1 MVVSHNVLSETTTL
15 LTLPE
20 SASVSFDAPQIV
32 KLKEV
37 SDGGRYQ
44 YLASSVDGAEQGFNL
59 SVYVDPIDCHFG
71 ESTREVTRC
80 FLEKSDSIPGI
91 VKESRST
98 RCDEDRRC
106 EVIYFT
112 TVKAGES
119 IVRQLHAN
127 TIFTYRGR
135 WVDIHISV
143 INPTGDYAK
152 LMARFAGSLN
162 FVQ

>member
-1 MVVSHNVLSETTTL
+1 MVVSHDVFSESTTT

-20 SASVSFDAPQIV
+20 GASLSFDAPEIA

-37 SDGGRYQ
+37 SESGRYQ
-44 YLASSVDGAEQGFNL
+44 YLASSADGAEQLFSL

-80 FLEKSDSIPGI
+80 FLEKSDLIPGI
-91 VKESRST
+91 IKDSRST

-112 TVKAGES
+112 AIKVGES
-119 IVRQLHAN
+119 IVSQLHAN
-127 TIFTYRGR
+127 TIFTYRGG
-135 WVDIHISV
+135 WVDVHISV